1 MMRRRRAAADSES
14 DRTRANRFARGS
26 QNFFATVRNSH
37 TATCLV
43 TIPIW
48 HGTAA
53 PRRRRRRLAAS
64 AGERDRPRKTI
75 CSSTQALSAS
85 SKHRMKFYT
94 LCSIAATALSVAEC
108 FQGSSFALSSS
119 RNLIAERA
127 IRPNSAPFRLA
138 GHQHRLR
145 RPAISAVAEGVE
157 HANTVLN
164 ALDASTIS
172 WIQLLIADAAA
183 AVDPTAATSGA
194 AAAADTAAKSSPGL
208 YDSFVNV
215 IEQALILLHSA
226 LKTASVPGAWGT
238 SIILFTVMVKAVTY
252 PLNYKQMASTIQM
265 QNLQPKIKALQ
276 SRYQSDPQKLN
287 EMTAKLYQDE
297 KINPLAG
304 CIPTLIQI
312 PIFIALYR
320 SLLDLAKKDL
330 LTESFLWVPSL
341 EGPVG
346 EYSPTTGLPIDGTAW
361 LFKGWTEG
369 HPAMGWED
377 TLAYLSIPIILV
389 ITQSLSQKV
398 LQPAQSDDPA
408 QQQTQQI
415 LKFLPLMIGWFS
427 LNVPAGLGV
436 YWVINNLLST
446 GQQYYIRQQVKGMQ
460 PAGGAAAAVSTS
472 DESVREKLKE
482 ISSTKLRSAEDLKF
496 KVMKKEDA
504 APATATA
511 VEVSADADDGDKE
524 SGRSSPMRCR
534 ARRPAACSRSSSIHA
549 I

>member
-1 MMRRRRAAADSES
+1 MAGTPAVQWPVPVPGPGGQAQYMKKGTGPQKEKAALK
-14 DRTRANRFARGS
+14 
-26 QNFFATVRNSH
+26 H
-37 TATCLV
+37 C
-43 TIPIW
+43 
-48 HGTAA
+48 
-53 PRRRRRRLAAS
+53 
-64 AGERDRPRKTI
+64 RPLLR
-75 CSSTQALSAS
+75 
-85 SKHRMKFYT
+85 RMKFFA
-94 LCSIAATALSVAEC
+94 LLIAAAAAALGCAEC
-108 FQGSSFALSSS
+108 FQSVSFTVSSS
-119 RNLIAERA
+119 QNKFAGRA
-127 IRPNSAPFRLA
+127 IRPNSVAFHGARPQRK
-138 GHQHRLR
+138 LR
-145 RPAISAVAEGVE
+145 RASISAIAEGVDY
-157 HANTVLN
+157 ASTVLN
-164 ALDASTIS
+164 ALDTSTLS
-172 WIQLLIADAAA
+172 WLHNTLMLADAAA
-183 AVDPTAATSGA
+183 AVDPAAATSTA
-194 AAAADTAAKSSPGL
+194 AAATDAAAKSSPGL
-208 YDSFVNV
+208 YDSFVNL
-215 IEQALILLHSA
+215 IEQSLILLHST
-226 LKTASVPGAWGT
+226 LKAGHIPGAWGT

-330 LTESFLWVPSL
+330 LSESFLWIPSL

-346 EYSPTTGLPIDGTAW
+346 EYSQTTGLPIDGTAW

-377 TLAYLSIPIILV
+377 TLAYLSIPIVLV

-446 GQQYYIRQQVKGMQ
+446 GQQYFIRQQVKGLQ
-460 PAGGAAAAVSTS
+460 PAGGAAVATSTE
-472 DESVREKLKE
+472 ESIREKLKE
-482 ISSTKLRSAEDLKF
+482 VSSSKLRPAEDIKF
-496 KVMKKEDA
+496 KVTRKEE
-504 APATATA
+504 APA
-511 VEVSADADDGDKE
+511 
-524 SGRSSPMRCR
+524 
-534 ARRPAACSRSSSIHA
+534 PAAATVVAAAATSNSDDDKQDTGEP
-549 I
+549 